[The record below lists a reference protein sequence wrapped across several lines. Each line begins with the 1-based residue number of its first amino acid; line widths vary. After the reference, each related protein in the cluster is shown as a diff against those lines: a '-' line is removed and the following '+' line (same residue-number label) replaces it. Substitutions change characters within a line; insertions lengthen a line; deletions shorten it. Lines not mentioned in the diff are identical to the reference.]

1 MQVRDCFELDTM
13 LEENVWV
20 LRLFN
25 VGPAYLNEETLLSRE
40 KGCVLAKITIFFF
53 LAMSPNVKKDEL
65 EAAAQSTLNRTDTKH
80 QKGL

>member
-1 MQVRDCFELDTM
+1 M
-13 LEENVWV
+13 
-20 LRLFN
+20 
-25 VGPAYLNEETLLSRE
+25 GPAYLNEETLLSRE
-40 KGCVLAKITIFFF
+40 KGCVLAKIKIFFFFF